1 MLGTHVAASLQMQGH
16 TVLRHGRD
24 EADLTKFFSVLDY
37 FKSSK
42 PDVIVHCAALVG
54 GIKANIE
61 SGPLYYNYN
70 VLIDSNVFRAA
81 IESQIEN
88 LIYIGSSCM
97 YPANREAALRPVD
110 IFTGPLEPTNFYY
123 ALAKIFGTNF
133 VSTISEQLGYSWRTF
148 VASNLYGPM
157 DHFETDKSHLISA
170 IISKAVKAKKDQLAE
185 IEMWGDGSPRR
196 EFTYTPEFAYWI
208 SSKVGELDKMP
219 PILNVGY
226 GIDFPVIEYYR
237 MVLEELNLDISIR
250 ANTSR
255 PSGNKRKLLDSS
267 IARSLGWAPE
277 VDIRSGIRSTI
288 EWYLSRESKDK

>member
-110 IFTGPLEPTNFYY
+110 IFTGPLELLRTGKNFRNE
-123 ALAKIFGTNF
+123 LRIDNLRTIGILMENICGLEF
-133 VSTISEQLGYSWRTF
+133 VWTD
-148 VASNLYGPM
+148 GP
-157 DHFETDKSHLISA
+157 L
-170 IISKAVKAKKDQLAE
+170 
-185 IEMWGDGSPRR
+185 
-196 EFTYTPEFAYWI
+196 
-208 SSKVGELDKMP
+208 
-219 PILNVGY
+219 
-226 GIDFPVIEYYR
+226 
-237 MVLEELNLDISIR
+237 
-250 ANTSR
+250 
-255 PSGNKRKLLDSS
+255 
-267 IARSLGWAPE
+267 
-277 VDIRSGIRSTI
+277 
-288 EWYLSRESKDK
+288 

>member
-1 MLGTHVAASLQMQGH
+1 
-16 TVLRHGRD
+16 
-24 EADLTKFFSVLDY
+24 
-37 FKSSK
+37 
-42 PDVIVHCAALVG
+42 
-54 GIKANIE
+54 
-61 SGPLYYNYN
+61 
-70 VLIDSNVFRAA
+70 
-81 IESQIEN
+81 
-88 LIYIGSSCM
+88 
-97 YPANREAALRPVD
+97 
-110 IFTGPLEPTNFYY
+110 
-123 ALAKIFGTNF
+123 
-133 VSTISEQLGYSWRTF
+133 
-148 VASNLYGPM
+148 M